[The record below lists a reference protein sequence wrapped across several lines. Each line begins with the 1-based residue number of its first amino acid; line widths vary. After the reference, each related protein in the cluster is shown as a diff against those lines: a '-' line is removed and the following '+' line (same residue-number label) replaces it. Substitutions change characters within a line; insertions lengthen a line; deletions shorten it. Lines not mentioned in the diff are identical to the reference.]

1 MNEFKCRGNLTT
13 ICDDEDDNQHDHD
26 YHDDHHGQWLT
37 KSHEKDFW
45 FPLNHGF
52 RFRALQTF
60 EQTKSPFNIK
70 MFIFCQL
77 WQGNRCQNKRSL
89 WKAEVP
95 RGKKGKKRLNLFGPT
110 STKRG
115 GNQYLSV
122 ARLQNRS
129 FYTECQGTHSW
140 ALPQYTLC
148 PGNWFVQV
156 RCVPSSLDEV

>member
-1 MNEFKCRGNLTT
+1 MVRVWVWAQGITDAIYSIRKTSSPWWSSYSWSVANKKSWKGLLISRKPWFQVQSSRS
-13 ICDDEDDNQHDHD
+13 I
-26 YHDDHHGQWLT
+26 WT
-37 KSHEKDFW
+37 KK
-45 FPLNHGF
+45 N
-52 RFRALQTF
+52 
-60 EQTKSPFNIK
+60 PFNIK

-115 GNQYLSV
+115 GNQCLSV